1 MASPDPPHGH
11 APPAPPAVAGDRLIS
26 VLRAGG
32 CEAATG
38 HQAEERA
45 ERHPID
51 SDERERCRR
60 HCPQLFAHNISISWR
75 SLANSASLAR
85 ARATIT
91 TSRPPVARVT
101 RGRTSSRN
109 RRLILFRTT
118 ALPSFRLTARPT
130 RGRPTTLSLTNTA
143 RYSEAARRPERR
155 VRSKSAERSSRACRF
170 NATEPGGYRARRL
183 AVGVSR
189 RRPLRRRALM
199 TLTPP
204 GLDMRARNPWTL
216 TRWRFFGWWVRFMT
230 VAGSGR

>member
-1 MASPDPPHGH
+1 TARSIPPGHSHSGNPRWPSARHGSGHRSPSTRAARSGARADRCCSWHRVPAAGVKRMAAPDPPHGH
-11 APPAPPAVAGDRLIS
+11 APPAPPAVTGDRLIS

-32 CEAATG
+32 CESATG
-38 HQAEERA
+38 HQTEEWA

-51 SDERERCRR
+51 PDQRER
-60 HCPQLFAHNISISWR
+60 
-75 SLANSASLAR
+75 
-85 ARATIT
+85 
-91 TSRPPVARVT
+91 
-101 RGRTSSRN
+101 
-109 RRLILFRTT
+109 
-118 ALPSFRLTARPT
+118 
-130 RGRPTTLSLTNTA
+130 RGRPRTLSLTNTA
-143 RYSEAARRPERR
+143 RYSDAARRPERK

-170 NATEPGGYRARRL
+170 NATEPRGYRARRL